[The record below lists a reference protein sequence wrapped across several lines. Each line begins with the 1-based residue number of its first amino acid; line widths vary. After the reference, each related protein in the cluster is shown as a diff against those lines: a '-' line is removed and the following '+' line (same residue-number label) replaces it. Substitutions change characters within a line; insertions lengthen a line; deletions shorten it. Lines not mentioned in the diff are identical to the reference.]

1 LLDHEIDIPVTWLPE
16 MKGERIAKLLA
27 RSGLCS
33 RRDAERWI
41 AAGRVSID
49 GVVLTSPAINVTP
62 GMAVAVDGKPI
73 PLKEPARLW
82 RYHKPRGLVTTAR
95 DPQGRPTVF
104 EALPETMPRVISVGR
119 LDLSS
124 EGLLLLTNDG
134 GLARQLELPSGGWVR
149 RYRARVRGAVDPQAL
164 RDLAKGIT
172 IDEMNYGP
180 VQAALER
187 QQGSNAWLSI
197 ALKEG
202 KNREIRRICEH
213 LGWPVSRLI
222 RVAFGPFELGDLA
235 PGAVEEVPARSIESL
250 LGGEVRK
257 KDSPQRH
264 RGTEK
269 KRRMSSR
276 RKPGPRVAERTS

>member
-1 LLDHEIDIPVTWLPE
+1 MARASVDNTPT
-16 MKGERIAKLLA
+16 KGERIAKLLA

-33 RRDAERWI
+33 RRDAERWV
-41 AAGRVSID
+41 AAGRVSVD
-49 GVVLTSPAINVTP
+49 GVVLTSPTINVTP
-62 GMAVAVDGKPI
+62 GMAIAVDGKPI
-73 PLKEPARLW
+73 PSKEPARLW
-82 RYHKPRGLVTTAR
+82 RFHKPRGLVTTAR

-104 EALPETMPRVISVGR
+104 DALPRDMPRLISVGR
-119 LDLSS
+119 LDLNS

-134 GLARQLELPSGGWVR
+134 ELARKLELPSGGWVR

-180 VQAALER
+180 VEATLER

-222 RVAFGPFELGDLA
+222 RIAFGAFELGELE
-235 PGAVEEVPARSIESL
+235 PGAVEEIPTRSIESL
-250 LGGEVRK
+250 LGGDGGRK
-257 KDSPQRH
+257 GSPQRH
-264 RGTEK
+264 RDTEK
-269 KRRMSSR
+269 KRRR
-276 RKPGPRVAERTS
+276 

>member
-1 LLDHEIDIPVTWLPE
+1 VAQASSDNTPT
-16 MKGERIAKLLA
+16 KGERIAKLLA

-49 GVVLTSPAINVTP
+49 GVTLTSPAINVTP
-62 GMAVAVDGKPI
+62 GMAVAVDGRPI
-73 PLKEPARLW
+73 PLKAPARLW

-104 EALPETMPRVISVGR
+104 EALPKDMPRVISVGR
-119 LDLSS
+119 LDLNS

-134 GLARQLELPSGGWVR
+134 ELARKLELPSGGWVR

-180 VQAALER
+180 VEATLER

-222 RVAFGPFELGDLA
+222 RISFGPFELGDLA
-235 PGAVEEVPARSIESL
+235 PGAVEELPAREIESL
-250 LGGEVRK
+250 LGDKEK

-264 RGTEK
+264 RDTEKEK
-269 KRRMSSR
+269 KRRLSSR
-276 RKPGPRVAERTS
+276 RKPGPRTAGQRS

>member
-1 LLDHEIDIPVTWLPE
+1 MSVPLAP
-16 MKGERIAKLLA
+16 KGERIAKLLA

-49 GVVLTSPAINVTP
+49 GVVPTSPAINVTP
-62 GMAVAVDGKPI
+62 GTAVAVDGKPI
-73 PLKEPARLW
+73 PLKEPPRLW

-104 EALPETMPRVISVGR
+104 DALPKDMPRVISVGR
-119 LDLSS
+119 LDLNS

-134 GLARQLELPSGGWVR
+134 ELARKLELPSGGWVR

-222 RVAFGPFELGDLA
+222 RIAFGPFELGDLA
-235 PGAVEEVPARSIESL
+235 AGAVAEVPAGSIETL
-250 LGGEVRK
+250 LDDDGGK
-257 KDSPQRH
+257 KGSPQRH
-264 RGTEK
+264 RDTEK
-269 KRRMSSR
+269 KKKRR
-276 RKPGPRVAERTS
+276 V

>member
-1 LLDHEIDIPVTWLPE
+1 MRVARASGDNIPI
-16 MKGERIAKLLA
+16 KGERIAKLMA

-104 EALPETMPRVISVGR
+104 DALPEDMPRVISVGR
-119 LDLSS
+119 LDLNS

-134 GLARQLELPSGGWVR
+134 ELARKLELPSGGWVR
-149 RYRARVRGAVDPQAL
+149 KYRVRVRGAVDPQAL

-180 VQAALER
+180 VQATLDR
-187 QQGSNAWLSI
+187 QQGSNAWLTFH
-197 ALKEG
+197 LTEG

-213 LGWPVSRLI
+213 HGWPVSRLI
-222 RVAFGPFELGDLA
+222 RVSFGPFELERLE
-235 PGAVEEVPARSIESL
+235 PSQVEEVPAGSINSL
-250 LGGEVRK
+250 LSGEGRK
-257 KDSPQRH
+257 KDSPRRH
-264 RGTEK
+264 RGAEK
-269 KRRMSSR
+269 KGRR
-276 RKPGPRVAERTS
+276 E